1 MSIRFNVMV
10 CAMLVWSA
18 GSAVAQ
24 YKYIGPDGRVVYSD
38 TPPPPAAKLI
48 QKPVAL
54 SSPAAANPASTLPFA
69 LQQAVKN
76 FPVTIYTTADCD
88 ACTQGRN
95 LLSKRGVPF
104 TEKTVKTQEDMKA
117 FKDATAASQV
127 PVMLVGSSSKQL
139 GFEDGAWNT
148 ALSSA
153 GYPPNNLLPASY
165 KNPAAAPAS
174 PEKPAAQPVQAAQSP
189 PPGAPAAPPPTAITP
204 AAPAEPAANKPSW
217 FKGF

>member
-1 MSIRFNVMV
+1 MSVRFIAMV
-10 CAMLVWSA
+10 GTLLLWCA
-18 GSAVAQ
+18 GSAIAQ
-24 YKYIGPDGRVVYSD
+24 YKYVGPDGRVVYSD
-38 TPPPPAAKLI
+38 TPPPPAAKVI
-48 QKPVAL
+48 QKPGAI
-54 SSPAAANPASTLPFA
+54 SPAAANPASNLPFA

-95 LLSKRGVPF
+95 LLGKRGVPF

-127 PVMLVGSSSKQL
+127 PVMLVGTSSKQL
-139 GFEDGAWNT
+139 GFEEGAWNT

-153 GYPPNNLLPASY
+153 GYPPNNLLPGNY
-165 KNPAAAPAS
+165 KNAAAAPAS
-174 PEKPAAQPVQAAQSP
+174 PEKPVTQPVQSAQSP
-189 PPGAPAAPPPTAITP
+189 PPGAPAAPPPTAIQP
-204 AAPAEPAANKPSW
+204 AAPADPAANKPSW

>member
-1 MSIRFNVMV
+1 MSIRFKAMV
-10 CAMLVWSA
+10 GAMLLWSA
-18 GSAVAQ
+18 GGAVAQ
-24 YKYIGPDGRVVYSD
+24 FKYIGPDGRVVYSD

-48 QKPVAL
+48 QKPTAA
-54 SSPAAANPASTLPFA
+54 SPASANPASNLPFA

-88 ACTQGRN
+88 ACAQGRN

-139 GFEDGAWNT
+139 GFEEGAWNT

-153 GYPPNNLLPASY
+153 GYPPNNLLPAGY
-165 KNPAAAPAS
+165 KNAAAASAS
-174 PEKPAAQPVQAAQSP
+174 PEKPVTQPVQSAQSP
-189 PPGAPAAPPPTAITP
+189 PPGAPAAPPPTAIPP